1 MITHNLEIST
11 LHLTSDTASRMK
23 EIGEIL
29 IIEKLEEG
37 WLVRVPDNREGLK
50 GLPND
55 LENIL
60 RYARFEGCKYI
71 KFDSQGEIDPMFP
84 AWLGNELLEELTLA
98 FK

>member
-11 LHLTSDTASRMK
+11 LHLTSDTVSRMK

-29 IIEKLEEG
+29 IIEELEEG
-37 WLVRVPDNREGLK
+37 WLVRVPDNGEGLK

-55 LENIL
+55 LQPIIT
-60 RYARFEGCKYI
+60 YARFEGCKYI

-84 AWLGNELLEELTLA
+84 TILDE
-98 FK
+98 KIV